1 MSVVVVVLSL
11 EKEKERRRCLKD
23 ELRRGKVRDG
33 EGKDG
38 SLLLVVGGSM
48 LEELMKLIELRLAA
62 ETEENVVEAFVNL
75 SFLNGCSHEGEDE
88 EEVAD
93 VDSSVKGSLLWREED
108 LSARG

>member
-1 MSVVVVVLSL
+1 MSVAVVVLSL

-38 SLLLVVGGSM
+38 SLLVVGGSM

-62 ETEENVVEAFVNL
+62 ETEENVVEAFVSL

-88 EEVAD
+88 EEAAD
-93 VDSSVKGSLLWREED
+93 VDSSVKGRLLWREED